1 MRSAAAA
8 VVLLATS
15 SFCLAQAPEGTPIR
29 IRGTI
34 ERLED
39 SSLLVMTRNG
49 QNVSIAIPDGL
60 VVSGVVAKRLADIKE
75 GDYVASTSIR
85 GPDGK
90 LRALEVHYLPQG
102 AAQGQFPYDL
112 EPDSL
117 MTNAIVSGISAAADG
132 RVLRVTYKG
141 TQAEIVVPPDAPIV
155 AFVPGDVS
163 LLKPGASVVISAS
176 RMSDGT
182 LRAARVTAEKD
193 GVKPPM

>member
-85 GPDGK
+85 DPDGK
-90 LRALEVHYLPQG
+90 LGALEVHYSPRRLGRAGP
-102 AAQGQFPYDL
+102 L
-112 EPDSL
+112 
-117 MTNAIVSGISAAADG
+117 SALKVG
-132 RVLRVTYKG
+132 HRTCRSCT
-141 TQAEIVVPPDAPIV
+141 AP
-155 AFVPGDVS
+155 
-163 LLKPGASVVISAS
+163 LLS
-176 RMSDGT
+176 RA
-182 LRAARVTAEKD
+182 LAPHPA
-193 GVKPPM
+193 